1 MQIINSKVATSSGTH
16 RAFLVQME
24 QFTQTET
31 WRSMI
36 PASSSTII
44 LSNCT
49 VNKTTYN
56 RNLVTQNTV
65 TKSFI
70 LALNHISTQNCH
82 SRYDYA
88 GYLIPIIQTP
98 YPLKKPQRRHI
109 NDDIS
114 SAMIMEFYL
123 RKIWTKLSSSFQNFI
138 FFWRPLPSR
147 SIF

>member
-70 LALNHISTQNCH
+70 LALNHMSTQNCNAE
-82 SRYDYA
+82 YDSA
-88 GYLIPIIQTP
+88 GYLTPNLQTP
-98 YPLKKPQRRHI
+98 SPSKKQKLYCSCECLFYQSPLRDFFSLTCVLI
-109 NDDIS
+109 
-114 SAMIMEFYL
+114 F
-123 RKIWTKLSSSFQNFI
+123 NFI
-138 FFWRPLPSR
+138 YPCS
-147 SIF
+147 SNHH